1 MPSIEDLLSDL
12 EHDVPAEPERVEN
25 EQFHGSN
32 DKNEDDDVDALLDSL
47 MD

>member
-12 EHDVPAEPERVEN
+12 EHDVPAPPERAEN
-25 EQFHGSN
+25 EQLHEGN
-32 DKNEDDDVDALLDSL
+32 DENEDDDVDALLDSL